1 MSLLQKKKKEKL
13 AVICCLLFVVSE
25 MWFCPRHRCS
35 LCKKQTKRCCKLCTT
50 AFCFAHLDNNMF
62 PDNKGGLL
70 CSAHSTT
77 AVKPIQPLRKASYI
91 NRNTPVIEYEKPF
104 VEKYKPPPPPQPSQK
119 EKTGSGENDDESIL
133 MEPNLTDSTPIVV
146 ENQLLSTSSP
156 PPDSS
161 NKLNEDGVSVQVF
174 YVNDE
179 GQVVGF
185 DGTTDGKSGEK
196 SLEPFERLNENG
208 IENSKF

>member
-1 MSLLQKKKKEKL
+1 
-13 AVICCLLFVVSE
+13 
-25 MWFCPRHRCS
+25 
-35 LCKKQTKRCCKLCTT
+35 
-50 AFCFAHLDNNMF
+50 MF

-104 VEKYKPPPPPQPSQK
+104 VEKYKPPPPPPQPSQK
-119 EKTGSGENDDESIL
+119 EKTGSGENDESIL